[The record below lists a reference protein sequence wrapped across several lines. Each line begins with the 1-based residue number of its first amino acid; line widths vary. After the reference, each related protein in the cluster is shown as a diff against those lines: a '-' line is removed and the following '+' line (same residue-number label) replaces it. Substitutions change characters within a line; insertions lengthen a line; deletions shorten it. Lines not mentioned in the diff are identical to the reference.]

1 MGKVICVANQ
11 KGGVGKTTT
20 IINLGASL
28 AAAERKVLIID
39 MDPQAN
45 ATSGLGISKKVK
57 DSIYKALIAMQPLV
71 ELFLS
76 TELETLKI
84 VPSNRDLIGAELE
97 LIELENW
104 QMRLKDLIEP
114 VKGYFDFILIDCPPS
129 LGILTLNALVA
140 SDAVLVP
147 MQCEYFSLEGVSD
160 LLDTIRRIR
169 SHYNNRIEIMGVL
182 LTMYDDRTNLARQ
195 VKENIVSHFKEL
207 VFKTVIPRNIKLGEC
222 PSFGKPIL
230 LYDIKSK
237 GAEAYLNLAKEI
249 LYNERKKS
257 FR

>member
-1 MGKVICVANQ
+1 MGKVVCIANQ

-20 IINLGASL
+20 IINLAASM
-28 AAAERKVLIID
+28 AAAERKVLVID

-45 ATSGLGISKKVK
+45 ATSGLGIPRNTRN
-57 DSIYKALIAMQPLV
+57 SIYRALISMKPLV
-71 ELFLS
+71 ELFVS

-84 VPSNRDLIGAELE
+84 VPSNKDLIGAELE
-97 LIELENW
+97 LIEFKNW
-104 QMRLKDLIEP
+104 QLRLRDLIEP
-114 VKGYFDFILIDCPPS
+114 IKNYFEFILVDCPPS
-129 LGILTLNALVA
+129 LGVLTLNALVA

-169 SHYNNRIEIMGVL
+169 ANYNNRLEIMGVL

-195 VKENIVSHFKEL
+195 VRENINTHFKDL
-207 VFKTVIPRNIKLGEC
+207 VLKTVIPRNIKLGEC

-249 LYNERKKS
+249 LRNEKKS
-257 FR
+257 TR

>member
-45 ATSGLGISKKVK
+45 ATSGLGISKNIKN
-57 DSIYKALIAMQPLV
+57 SIYKALILMQPLV

-76 TELETLKI
+76 TELDTLKI

-97 LIELENW
+97 LIEYKNW
-104 QMRLKDLIEP
+104 QMRLKELIEP
-114 VKGYFDFILIDCPPS
+114 IKGYFDFILIDCPPS
-129 LGILTLNALVA
+129 LGVLTLNALVA

-160 LLDTIRRIR
+160 LLDTIKRIKAN
-169 SHYNNRIEIMGVL
+169 YNHRIEVMGVL

-195 VKENIVSHFKEL
+195 VKENIVSYFKDL

>member
-1 MGKVICVANQ
+1 MGKAVCVANQ

-39 MDPQAN
+39 MDPQSN
-45 ATSGLGISKKVK
+45 ATSGLGISKNVK
-57 DSIYKALIAMQPLV
+57 NSIYKALITMQPLV

-76 TELETLKI
+76 TELEMLKI

-97 LIELENW
+97 LVEFRNW
-104 QMRLKDLIEP
+104 QKRLRDLIEP
-114 VKGYFDFILIDCPPS
+114 IKGYFDYILIDCPPS
-129 LGILTLNALVA
+129 LGVLTLNALVA
-140 SDAVLVP
+140 SDSVLVP

-160 LLDTIRRIR
+160 LLDTIRRIKA
-169 SHYNNRIEIMGVL
+169 HYNSKIEILGVL
-182 LTMYDDRTNLARQ
+182 LTMYDDRTNLAKQ
-195 VKENIVSHFKEL
+195 VKENIVAYFKEL

-249 LYNERKKS
+249 LYNERKKGL
-257 FR
+257 R

>member
-1 MGKVICVANQ
+1 MGSVVCIANQ

-28 AAAERKVLIID
+28 AVAERKVLIID

-45 ATSGLGISKKVK
+45 STSGLGISKTLKNN
-57 DSIYKALIAMQPLV
+57 IYLALVTMKPLV
-71 ELFLS
+71 ELFIS

-84 VPSNRDLIGAELE
+84 IPSNRDLIGAELE
-97 LIELENW
+97 LFEFPSWQQRLRELIIPIKN
-104 QMRLKDLIEP
+104 
-114 VKGYFDFILIDCPPS
+114 YFDFILIDCPPS
-129 LGILTLNALVA
+129 LGILTVNALVA
-140 SDAVLVP
+140 ADLLLVP
-147 MQCEYFSLEGVSD
+147 IQCEYFSLEGVSD

-169 SHYNNRIEIMGVL
+169 ATYNEKLTVLGIL
-182 LTMYDDRTNLARQ
+182 LTMYDDRTNLSRQ
-195 VKENIVSHFKEL
+195 VKENIMAHFKDL
-207 VFKTVIPRNIKLGEC
+207 VFKTVIPRNVKLGEC

-249 LYNERKKS
+249 IYNEKKGV
-257 FR
+257 R

>member
-1 MGKVICVANQ
+1 MGKVVCVANQ

-45 ATSGLGISKKVK
+45 ATSGLGISKNVK
-57 DSIYKALIAMQPLV
+57 NSIYKALIAMQPLV

-97 LIELENW
+97 LVEFRNW

-114 VKGYFDFILIDCPPS
+114 IKGYFDFILIDCPPS
-129 LGILTLNALVA
+129 LGVLTLNALVA
-140 SDAVLVP
+140 SDSVLVP

-160 LLDTIRRIR
+160 LLDTIRRIKA
-169 SHYNNRIEIMGVL
+169 HYNSKIEILGIL
-182 LTMYDDRTNLARQ
+182 LTMYDDRTNLAKQ
-195 VKENIVSHFKEL
+195 VRENIVAYFKEL

-237 GAEAYLNLAKEI
+237 GAEAYLNLAKEV

-257 FR
+257 LR

>member
-1 MGKVICVANQ
+1 MGSVVCVANQ

-45 ATSGLGISKKVK
+45 ATSGLGISKSLKNN
-57 DSIYKALIAMQPLV
+57 IYLALVAMKPLV
-71 ELFLS
+71 ELFIS

-84 VPSNRDLIGAELE
+84 IPSNRDLIGAELE
-97 LIELENW
+97 MIEFTNW
-104 QMRLKDLIEP
+104 QVHLRELIEP
-114 VKGYFDFILIDCPPS
+114 IKNYFDFILIDCPPS
-129 LGILTLNALVA
+129 LGVLTVNALVA
-140 SDAVLVP
+140 ADYLLVP
-147 MQCEYFSLEGVSD
+147 IQCEYFSLEGVSD
-160 LLDTIRRIR
+160 LLDTIRRIKGN
-169 SHYNNRIEIMGVL
+169 YNDKLAILGIL
-182 LTMYDDRTNLARQ
+182 LTMYDDRTNLSRQ
-195 VKENIVSHFKEL
+195 VKENIINHFQNL
-207 VFKTVIPRNIKLGEC
+207 VFKTIIPRNVKLGEC

-249 LYNERKKS
+249 LYNEKKGV
-257 FR
+257 R